1 MELVPF
7 IESAMF
13 VRDEQP
19 RARHDADSGSRII
32 PLRISHRPSF
42 PDTPSNETVMPDSA
56 SLQHLFPALQEI
68 PAEFRLASPIH
79 QRVSLVDGELR
90 PWDGATKT
98 VLSPV
103 CVRQADGSVEQVE
116 IGSYPVMGETESD
129 AALDA
134 AVRAYDA
141 GRGEWPTMKV
151 EQRIACMQ
159 DFIKRMVAQREL
171 VVNLIMWEIGKSL
184 ADSQKEFD
192 RTVTYMTQTIDALKE
207 LDNANSR
214 FVIAEG
220 TIGQIRRTPLGV
232 VLCMGPYNYPLN
244 ETFATLIPALLMG
257 NTVVF
262 KPPQYGTL
270 LFEPLL
276 EAFRDAFPKG
286 VINTIYAP
294 GAVVVPHMLASGKI
308 NVLALIGSSKV
319 ADHLKKQH
327 PKSHR
332 LRAILGLDAKNA
344 AIVLPDADLDLTV
357 KECLLGALSFNGQ
370 RCTALKMLLVH
381 RSIVDEFLKRFT
393 AALEQ
398 LKIGMPWEKGVS
410 ITPLPGMH
418 RTAYMT
424 DAIDDAKAKGAQ
436 VVNHQG
442 GEFSKTLFYPAV
454 VYPVSEGMKLYREE
468 QFGPIIP
475 VAPFDDVETA
485 LDYVTTS
492 EHGQQVSIF
501 GSDPAQIGALVDPLV
516 NQVCRVNINC
526 QCQRGPDVF
535 PFAGRKDS
543 AEGTL
548 SVSDALR
555 AFSIRSMVAAKQT
568 DSSKQLLDS
577 IVSDHHSKFINTG
590 FIF

>member
-1 MELVPF
+1 MSTIS
-7 IESAMF
+7 IESLK
-13 VRDEQP
+13 Q
-19 RARHDADSGSRII
+19 
-32 PLRISHRPSF
+32 
-42 PDTPSNETVMPDSA
+42 
-56 SLQHLFPALQEI
+56 LFPAADAI
-68 PAEFRLASPIH
+68 PPDVRLAAPIH
-79 QRVSLVDGELR
+79 QRVSLVNGELR
-90 PWDGATKT
+90 SWDGACKT

-103 CVRQADGSVEQVE
+103 CVQQPDGEVAQVE
-116 IGSYPVMGETESD
+116 IGSYPVMGAAESD

-134 AVRAYDA
+134 AVEAYDS
-141 GRGEWPTMKV
+141 GRGEWPTMTV
-151 EQRIACMQ
+151 AQRIDCMH
-159 DFIKRMVAQREL
+159 DFIKHMVAQRSL
-171 VVNLIMWEIGKSL
+171 IVSLIMWEIGKSL

-192 RTVTYMTQTIDALKE
+192 RTVTYMLATIDALKE
-207 LDNANSR
+207 LDNGNSR

-270 LFEPLL
+270 LFYPLL

-294 GAVVVPHMLASGKI
+294 GAVVVPYMLASGKI
-308 NVLALIGSSKV
+308 NTLALIGSSKV

-332 LRAILGLDAKNA
+332 LRAVLGLDAKNA
-344 AIVLPDADLDLTV
+344 AIVLADADLDLAV

-370 RCTALKMLLVH
+370 RCTALKMLIVH
-381 RSIVDEFLKRFT
+381 RSIVDAFLQRFS
-393 AALEQ
+393 AALAK
-398 LKIGMPWEKGVS
+398 LKFGMPWEPGVS

-424 DAIDDAKAKGAQ
+424 AAIDDAKAKGAQ
-436 VVNHQG
+436 VMNEG
-442 GEFSKTLFYPAV
+442 GGVFCKTLFYPAV
-454 VYPVSEGMKLYREE
+454 VYPVTEGMMLYREE

-475 VAPFDDVETA
+475 VMAFDDLNVA

-501 GSDPAQIGALVDPLV
+501 GSDPAVIGALVDPLV

-548 SVSDALR
+548 SVTDALR
-555 AFSIRSMVAAKQT
+555 AFSIRSMIAAKQT
-568 DSSKQLLDS
+568 DSSKALLDA
-577 IVSDHHSKFINTG
+577 IVTGHTSKFINTG

>member
-1 MELVPF
+1 MVDIPE
-7 IESAMF
+7 A
-13 VRDEQP
+13 
-19 RARHDADSGSRII
+19 ARLG
-32 PLRISHRPSF
+32 
-42 PDTPSNETVMPDSA
+42 E
-56 SLQHLFPALQEI
+56 
-68 PAEFRLASPIH
+68 PIH
-79 QRVSLVDGELR
+79 QRVSLIDGELKG
-90 PWDGATKT
+90 WDGTCKT

-103 CVRQADGSVEQVE
+103 CVRVESGEVEQLT

-134 AVRAYDA
+134 AVRAYDH
-141 GRGEWPTMKV
+141 GRGEWPTMTV
-151 EQRIACMQ
+151 AQRIGCMQ
-159 DFIKRMVAQREL
+159 DFIRCMVARRDQI
-171 VVNLIMWEIGKSL
+171 VKLIMWEIGKSL

-192 RTVTYMTQTIDALKE
+192 RTVSYMQDTISALKE
-207 LDNANSR
+207 LDNSNSR
-214 FVIAEG
+214 FTLAEG
-220 TIGQIRRTPLGV
+220 TIGQVRRTPLGV

-270 LFEPLL
+270 LFYPLL
-276 EAFRDAFPKG
+276 EAFRTAFPRG

-294 GAVVVPHMLASGKI
+294 GAVVVPHMLASGKV

-344 AIVLPDADLDLTV
+344 AIVLPDADIDLAV

-370 RCTALKMLLVH
+370 RCTALKMLIVH
-381 RSIVDEFLKRFT
+381 RSIVDTFLERFT
-393 AALEQ
+393 AALET
-398 LKIGMPWEKGVS
+398 LKVGMPWEPGVS

-418 RTAYMT
+418 RTTYMT
-424 DAIDDAKAKGAQ
+424 EAINDARARGAD
-436 VVNHQG
+436 VVNKG
-442 GEFSKTLFYPAV
+442 GGIFCKTLFYPAV
-454 VYPVSEGMKLYREE
+454 VYPVEEGMMLYREE

-475 VAPFDDVETA
+475 VMPFEDIATPLE
-485 LDYVTTS
+485 YVITS
-492 EHGQQVSIF
+492 DHGQQVSIF
-501 GSDPAQIGALVDPLV
+501 GNDPAQIGALVDPLV
-516 NQVCRVNINC
+516 NQVCRVNINS

-548 SVSDALR
+548 SVTDALR
-555 AFSIRSMVAAKQT
+555 AFSIRAMVATKET
-568 DSSKQLLDS
+568 DDNKALLNA
-577 IVSDHHSKFINTG
+577 IVSDHHSKFLNTG